1 LKRLILFVV
10 FLLVSLPLWA
20 DYGLSNVVTQQID
33 RNQQKE
39 QPPAPA
45 ENMTAP
51 VPVQGTEPAPAG
63 KTPPPAVTQ
72 FKKSAFYP
80 YTIHISS
87 WQTNKDA
94 LAQYKQKYQ
103 RLDGVFIT
111 KVDLGPT
118 GIWYRIDIGAY
129 AQDNEA
135 ITRMKD
141 LQDRGVIDTE
151 SFIGSSVPYTIELD
165 VFPDRDQAQKMVD
178 KLRGAGVVTY
188 VMKESDSAYR
198 VLCGAFPN
206 RKSAEPALND
216 LSALGLHAKITKR

>member
-1 LKRLILFVV
+1 MKRLILFVV
-10 FLLVSLPLWA
+10 FLLISLPLWA
-20 DYGLSNVVTQQID
+20 DYGLSNVVTQHID

-39 QPPAPA
+39 QPFPST
-45 ENMTAP
+45 EKMSVSEP
-51 VPVQGTEPAPAG
+51 VKGAEPAPAG
-63 KTPPPAVTQ
+63 KTPTPAVPQ

-87 WQTNKDA
+87 WKTNKDA
-94 LAQYKQKYQ
+94 FAQYKQKY
-103 RLDGVFIT
+103 RKIDGVFIT

-118 GIWYRIDIGAY
+118 GIWYRIDVGAY
-129 AQDNEA
+129 SQDNEA

-141 LQDRGVIDTE
+141 LQDAGVIDTE
-151 SFIGSSVPYTIELD
+151 SFIGSSVPYTIELG
-165 VFPDRDQAQKMVD
+165 VLPDREQAQKMVD

-206 RKSAEPALND
+206 RNSSEPALND

>member
-1 LKRLILFVV
+1 LKRLMLFVV

-20 DYGLSNVVTQQID
+20 DYGLSNVVTEQID

-45 ENMTAP
+45 EKMTEP

-63 KTPPPAVTQ
+63 KTPTPAVSQ

-94 LAQYKQKYQ
+94 LAQYKQNYQ
-103 RLDGVFIT
+103 KLDGVFIT

-129 AQDNEA
+129 SQDNEA

-141 LQDRGVIDTE
+141 LQDKGVIDTE
-151 SFIGSSVPYTIELD
+151 SFIGSSVPYTIELG
-165 VFPDRDQAQKMVD
+165 VFPDKDQAQKMVD

-206 RKSAEPALND
+206 RKSSEPALND

>member
-10 FLLVSLPLWA
+10 FLLISLPLWA
-20 DYGLSNVVTQQID
+20 DYGLSNVVTQHID

-39 QPPAPA
+39 QPFPST
-45 ENMTAP
+45 EKMSVSEP
-51 VPVQGTEPAPAG
+51 VKGAEPAPVG
-63 KTPPPAVTQ
+63 KTPTPAVPQ

-87 WQTNKDA
+87 WKTNKDA
-94 LAQYKQKYQ
+94 FAQYKQKY
-103 RLDGVFIT
+103 RKIDGVFIT

-118 GIWYRIDIGAY
+118 GIWYRIDVGAY
-129 AQDNEA
+129 SQDNEA

-141 LQDRGVIDTE
+141 LQDAGVIDTE
-151 SFIGSSVPYTIELD
+151 SFIGSSVPYTIELG
-165 VFPDRDQAQKMVD
+165 VLPDREQAQKMVD

-206 RKSAEPALND
+206 RNSSEPALND

>member
-1 LKRLILFVV
+1 MKRLILFVV

-20 DYGLSNVVTQQID
+20 DYGLSNVVTQHID

-39 QPPAPA
+39 QPFPST
-45 ENMTAP
+45 EKMSVSEP
-51 VPVQGTEPAPAG
+51 VKGAEPAPVG
-63 KTPPPAVTQ
+63 KNPTPAVPQ

-87 WQTNKDA
+87 WKTNKDA
-94 LAQYKQKYQ
+94 FAQYKQKYQ
-103 RLDGVFIT
+103 KIDGVFIT

-118 GIWYRIDIGAY
+118 GIWYRIDVGAY
-129 AQDNEA
+129 SQDNEA

-141 LQDRGVIDTE
+141 LQDAGVIDAE
-151 SFIGSSVPYTIELD
+151 SFIGSSVPYTIELG
-165 VFPDRDQAQKMVD
+165 VLPDREQAQKMVD

-206 RKSAEPALND
+206 RKSSEPALND